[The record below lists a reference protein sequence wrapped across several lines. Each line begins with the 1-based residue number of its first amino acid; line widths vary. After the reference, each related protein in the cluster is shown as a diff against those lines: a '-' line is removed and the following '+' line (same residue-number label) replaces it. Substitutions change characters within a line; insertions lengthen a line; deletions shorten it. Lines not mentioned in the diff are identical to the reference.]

1 MRDWGL
7 MLGGLLIWTLHF
19 LGVYGVASLADVS
32 DPSAHALWR
41 GLGLAFTGLCLL
53 AVALIAFLA
62 RPSKPDAGLY
72 RQVGLGACVLAL
84 VAIVFQS
91 VPLLVS
97 A

>member
-1 MRDWGL
+1 MRHWGL

-19 LGVYGVASLADVS
+19 LGVYGVASVADVS
-32 DPSAHALWR
+32 DPSTHGLWR

-53 AVALIAFLA
+53 AVVLIVVRA
-62 RPSKPDAGLY
+62 RPPASDTGLY
-72 RQVGLGACVLAL
+72 RQVGLGACGISV

>member
-1 MRDWGL
+1 MRSWGL

-19 LGVYGVASLADVS
+19 LAVYSVASVADVS
-32 DPSAHALWR
+32 DPSTHTLWK

-53 AVALIAFLA
+53 ALVVIALRA
-62 RPSKPDAGLY
+62 RPSTSDAGLY
-72 RQVGLGACVLAL
+72 RQVGLGACAVGFI
-84 VAIVFQS
+84 AIVFQS